1 MNSGNNIL
9 DLIKNCNNLKIYL
22 RDIIILLLYTLVI
35 YYLTPSVVLITTGLL
50 LFIKTIYYLSKKY
63 VDEKSIRKTCDFL
76 PDRLKNSSDKIDI
89 IKKHLLH
96 TKAFREVFAGVIAIT
111 LGLINFPLFKN
122 ELEQFLLGNYLP
134 LPTLILTVA
143 LINNFNERI
152 DLCIIKRK
160 LNGSSIIWLEVILIF
175 LAAIILIALSKVLLI
190 INKNKGLVQKY
201 FVFQHRFLV

>member
-9 DLIKNCNNLKIYL
+9 DLIKNCNNLKIFL

-35 YYLTPSVVLITTGLL
+35 YYLTPRAVLITTGLL

-63 VDEKSIRKTCDFL
+63 VDEKYIRKTCDSL

-89 IKKHLLH
+89 IKKYLLH

-111 LGLINFPLFKN
+111 LGLINVPLFKN

-134 LPTLILTVA
+134 LSTLILIVA

-152 DLCIIKRK
+152 DLYIIKRR

-175 LAAIILIALSKVLLI
+175 LAAIILIALS
-190 INKNKGLVQKY
+190 
-201 FVFQHRFLV
+201 RFY